1 LRMAP
6 VKEKVREPTRQRKLK
21 LARAQLSLTAW
32 LAAAVEAAADGAAVT
47 IAEVGGD
54 VANVGVASAGAVE
67 TETAGAAA
75 DALGLLVNA

>member
-1 LRMAP
+1 
-6 VKEKVREPTRQRKLK
+6 
-21 LARAQLSLTAW
+21 
-32 LAAAVEAAADGAAVT
+32 VEAAADGAAVT